1 MGELASKY
9 GGDVQKALRAVHHQH
24 LQAMNDPAVTESP
37 RKRKYLEEVD
47 GAGMPAESSRASK
60 TGELTLVS
68 SSLLLRT
75 EISNSSY
82 GYCDT

>member
-68 SSLLLRT
+68 SSLGT